1 MIESPPV
8 DAGAVH
14 DNATCETP
22 FIVTIDVG
30 APEVVNGVTAL
41 EADEYE
47 PLPAAFVAT
56 TLNLYDVPFVKPVTT

>member
-14 DNATCETP
+14 DNETCETP
-22 FIVTIDVG
+22 FVVTSDVG

-41 EADEYE
+41 DADEYE

-56 TLNLYDVPFVKPVTT
+56 TLNLYDVPFIKPVTT